1 MEFATTSS
9 LKKQVIDHEV
19 IFKFHRTKI
28 DIIDVLL
35 HTYCN
40 GEKTFEVILLT
51 RTNTLTM
58 VLLLDCEDNQQS
70 LQLWGEIVCDGGA
83 NWSIETKLTKYS

>member
-9 LKKQVIDHEV
+9 LTKQVIDHEV

-40 GEKTFEVILLT
+40 GEKTFEAILLT
-51 RTNTLTM
+51 RTNTLTV
-58 VLLLDCEDNQQS
+58 VLLLDCENNQQS
-70 LQLWGEIVCDGGA
+70 LQL
-83 NWSIETKLTKYS
+83 